1 MEAKTGKILAISSK
15 PSFDLNDVP
24 RDDLTTLFQ
33 NSRLTSVTD
42 TYEPGSTF
50 KILTVAAA
58 LEEGLTSLDDT
69 FYCPGYRIIDGQ
81 KIKCWKT
88 IGHGNQTLAE
98 AFSNSCNCCF
108 MDLALRLG
116 VDKFY
121 EYAEKFGGLV
131 LQQVY
136 VGRWDKHPS
145 APCFVYSAQNGDYV
159 VIFKLEDG
167 KATDIKVL
175 YNDLPK
181 FTVAEDGITVRYL
194 DESRGGFQVAVSSE
208 HIYLLEYGI
217 THGDF
222 RKGNTKQK
230 NRHINVFRW
239 DGTPVRR
246 LNFDTSVIWFSVT
259 PDDKYLYFTT
269 QDLDAGKEQV
279 KRFEL

>member
-1 MEAKTGKILAISSK
+1 MVL
-15 PSFDLNDVP
+15 
-24 RDDLTTLFQ
+24 
-33 NSRLTSVTD
+33 
-42 TYEPGSTF
+42 
-50 KILTVAAA
+50 
-58 LEEGLTSLDDT
+58 
-69 FYCPGYRIIDGQ
+69 
-81 KIKCWKT
+81 
-88 IGHGNQTLAE
+88 GNE
-98 AFSNSCNCCF
+98 VY
-108 MDLALRLG
+108 DEREWR
-116 VDKFY
+116 VKR
-121 EYAEKFGGLV
+121 EYK
-131 LQQVY
+131 
-136 VGRWDKHPS
+136 
-145 APCFVYSAQNGDYV
+145 
-159 VIFKLEDG
+159 
-167 KATDIKVL
+167 
-175 YNDLPK
+175 DLPK
-181 FTVAEDGITVRYL
+181 FTVVEDGITVRYL